1 MNNVGQ
7 NWIIRDRRISGI
19 ITSVPILVVLIT
31 SVPILAGL
39 ITSVPILAK
48 EKEEKINVSS
58 ELKRLKSKKIN
69 EKLSAI
75 EKLGKARDKT
85 ATKEIINELK
95 TSKDSNV
102 KSVAVITLGNVESEE
117 ADAVLK
123 EIFLDGNEELSV
135 RLDAL
140 EALSRKKDNADTFN
154 VLIKATEDKNPVI
167 RRVAIGFLWQNFYSQ
182 KKNVIKPIL
191 EKMLSDPEKDVSE
204 SVKQMLEVEKKLDKK

>member
-167 RRVAIGFLWQNFYSQ
+167 RRVAVGFLWQNFYSQ

-204 SVKQMLEVEKKLDKK
+204 SVKQMLDVEKK